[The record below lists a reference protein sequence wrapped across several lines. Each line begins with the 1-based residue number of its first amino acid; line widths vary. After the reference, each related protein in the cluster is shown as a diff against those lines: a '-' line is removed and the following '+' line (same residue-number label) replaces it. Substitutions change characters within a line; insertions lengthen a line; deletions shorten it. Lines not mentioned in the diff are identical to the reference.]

1 MKPNE
6 IDFTFVPTLDSFLR
20 PSRRLTNEIVDEAV
34 YDIKE
39 IREKP
44 NVYIVFLKLVECNA
58 SSILL
63 NAKGRSAQNR
73 LEPNFGNG
81 RETSE
86 TVGKLRVESCAIAP
100 LASYETNCK
109 HDFGSTK

>member
-81 RETSE
+81 RETSGRIVRDRATRIVRDE
-86 TVGKLRVESCAIAP
+86 L
-100 LASYETNCK
+100 
-109 HDFGSTK
+109 